1 MKAAVTALVLLT
13 ALFAAQTSPAQTLQN
28 DSRLETVAYQDGATV
43 PVNSAIGHG
52 VMIVFAAGERVI
64 AFDAADPEA
73 FGIDESVNTGSMV
86 IRTNRTPE
94 NPIITVRTQL
104 RSYSFLVHAGMPEDA
119 DMVVQFT
126 YGADLAEANSKPAKD
141 VIRPHYRITG
151 ESALR
156 PTQISDDGTRTFLV
170 WGEDQALPAVFSV
183 NPFGDEEIVDGY
195 MRAGIYTID
204 RVYPRLVFRIDRKAA
219 KAERI
224 IKEGAKR

>member
-1 MKAAVTALVLLT
+1 MKAVFSALFVA
-13 ALFAAQTSPAQTLQN
+13 ALFAAQTSPALALQN
-28 DSRLETVAYQDGATV
+28 DSRLETIAYQDGAIV
-43 PVNSAIGHG
+43 PVNSAVGHG

-64 AFDAADPEA
+64 SFDAADPEA
-73 FGIDESVNTGSMV
+73 FSIDESVNTGSLV
-86 IRTNRTPE
+86 IRTNRTP
-94 NPIITVRTQL
+94 NSPIITVRTQL
-104 RSYSFLVHAGMPEDA
+104 RSYSFMVQVGMPEDA

-126 YGADLAEANSKPAKD
+126 YGAETAEANSKPVKEAS
-141 VIRPHYRITG
+141 RPQYRITG
-151 ESALR
+151 EAALR
-156 PTQISDDGTRTFLV
+156 PTQISDDGNRTFLV

-224 IKEGAKR
+224 SKEGVKR

>member
-1 MKAAVTALVLLT
+1 MRRALT
-13 ALFAAQTSPAQTLQN
+13 ALGLLASLFTAQLSPVQALQN
-28 DSRLETVAYQDGATV
+28 DSRLETVVYQDGATV

-52 VMIVFAAGERVI
+52 VMVIFAAGERVI
-64 AFDAADPEA
+64 VFDAVDPEA
-73 FGIDESVNTGSMV
+73 FSIDESVNTGSLI
-86 IRTNRTPE
+86 IRTHRTPE

-104 RSYSFLVHAGMPEDA
+104 RSYSFSVQAGMPEDA
-119 DMVVQFT
+119 DMVIQFS
-126 YGADLAEANSKPAKD
+126 YGAELAAASRKPMMEAG
-141 VIRPHYRITG
+141 RPQYRITG
-151 ESALR
+151 ESTLR

-170 WGEDQALPAVFSV
+170 WADDLALPAVFSV

-224 IKEGAKR
+224 VKEGGRK

>member
-1 MKAAVTALVLLT
+1 MKAAFSALALMT
-13 ALFAAQTSPAQTLQN
+13 ALFAAQISPAQALQN
-28 DSRLETVAYQDGATV
+28 DSRLETIAYQDGAVV

-64 AFDAADPEA
+64 AFDSADPEA
-73 FGIDESVNTGSMV
+73 FSIDESVNTGSLV
-86 IRTNRTPE
+86 IRTNRTPD

-104 RSYSFLVHAGMPEDA
+104 RSYSFLVRAGMPEDA

-126 YGADLAEANSKPAKD
+126 YADGEAEFTSGPTLVANKPQ
-141 VIRPHYRITG
+141 YRVTG
-151 ESALR
+151 EASLR
-156 PTQISDDGTRTFLV
+156 PIQISDDGTRTFLV

-224 IKEGAKR
+224 TKEGAKR

>member
-43 PVNSAIGHG
+43 TVNSAIGHG

-86 IRTNRTPE
+86 IRTNRTPVD
-94 NPIITVRTQL
+94 PIIKVITQL
-104 RSYSFLVHAGMPEDA
+104 RSYSFSLTAGMPDDA

-126 YGADLAEANSKPAKD
+126 YADEKADVASKQPREVKK
-141 VIRPHYRITG
+141 PQYRITG
-151 ESALR
+151 EATLR

-183 NPFGDEEIVDGY
+183 NAFGDEEIVDGY

-224 IKEGAKR
+224 TKEGAKR

>member
-1 MKAAVTALVLLT
+1 MKAAFSALALMT
-13 ALFAAQTSPAQTLQN
+13 ALFAAQISPAQALQN
-28 DSRLETVAYQDGATV
+28 DSRLETIAYQHGATV
-43 PVNSAIGHG
+43 PVSSAIGHG

-64 AFDAADPEA
+64 AFDAADPLA
-73 FGIDESVNTGSMV
+73 FSIDESVNTGSLV
-86 IRTNRTPE
+86 IRTNRAP
-94 NPIITVRTQL
+94 NNSIIAVSTQL
-104 RSYSFLVHAGMPEDA
+104 RSYTFAVQVGMPEDV

-126 YGADLAEANSKPAKD
+126 YGADTADADRKPVREAGLPQ
-141 VIRPHYRITG
+141 YRISG
-151 ESALR
+151 ESTLR

-224 IKEGAKR
+224 IKEEVKR

>member
-1 MKAAVTALVLLT
+1 MKATFSALALLT

-28 DSRLETVAYQDGATV
+28 DSRLETIAYQDGVTV

-64 AFDAADPEA
+64 AFDASDPQA
-73 FGIDESVNTGSMV
+73 FSIDESVNTGSLV

-94 NPIITVRTQL
+94 NPNITVRTQL
-104 RSYSFLVHAGMPEDA
+104 RSYNFTVQVGMPEDA
-119 DMVVQFT
+119 DMVVQFI
-126 YGADLAEANSKPAKD
+126 YADEDAVAARGPALEVKKP
-141 VIRPHYRITG
+141 RYRVTG
-151 ESALR
+151 EASLR
-156 PTQISDDGTRTFLV
+156 PSQISDDGTRTFLV
-170 WGEDQALPAVFSV
+170 WREDQALPAVFAI

-204 RVYPRLVFRIDRKAA
+204 RVYPQLVFRIDRKAA

-224 IKEGAKR
+224 VKEGGRK

>member
-1 MKAAVTALVLLT
+1 MT
-13 ALFAAQTSPAQTLQN
+13 ALFAAQTLPAQALQN
-28 DSRLETVAYQDGATV
+28 DSRLETIAYQDGAIV
-43 PVNSAIGHG
+43 PVNSAVGHG

-73 FGIDESVNTGSMV
+73 FSIDESVNTGSLV
-86 IRTNRTPE
+86 IRTNRLPD

-104 RSYSFLVHAGMPEDA
+104 RSYSFSVQTGMPEDA

-126 YGADLAEANSKPAKD
+126 YGAELAETSRKPEKEAS
-141 VIRPHYRITG
+141 RLQYRITG
-151 ESALR
+151 EATLR
-156 PTQISDDGTRTFLV
+156 PTQISDDGNRTFLI
-170 WGEDQALPAVFSV
+170 WGEDQALPAVFSI
-183 NPFGDEEIVDGY
+183 NAFGDEEIVDGY

-224 IKEGAKR
+224 IKEEVKR

>member
-1 MKAAVTALVLLT
+1 MKAPFA
-13 ALFAAQTSPAQTLQN
+13 ALFLAVALLAAQTSPAQALQN
-28 DSRLETVAYQDGATV
+28 DSRLETIAYQDGAIV

-73 FGIDESVNTGSMV
+73 FSIDESVNTGSLV

-104 RSYSFLVHAGMPEDA
+104 RSYSFSMQAGMPEDA

-126 YGADLAEANSKPAKD
+126 YADVEAEVASKQPLAIKKLQ
-141 VIRPHYRITG
+141 YRITG
-151 ESALR
+151 EATLR
-156 PTQISDDGTRTFLV
+156 PSQISDDGTRTFLV
-170 WGEDQALPAVFSV
+170 WGEDQALPAVFSI
-183 NPFGDEEIVDGY
+183 NAFGDEEIVDGY

-224 IKEGAKR
+224 SKEGVKR

>member
-1 MKAAVTALVLLT
+1 MRRALT
-13 ALFAAQTSPAQTLQN
+13 ALGFLAALFVAQTTPAQTLQN
-28 DSRLETVAYQDGATV
+28 DSRLETIAYEDGATV

-52 VMIVFAAGERVI
+52 VMIVFASGERVI
-64 AFDAADPEA
+64 AFDAADPKA
-73 FGIDESVNTGSMV
+73 FSIDESINTGSLV

-94 NPIITVRTQL
+94 NPNITVRTQL
-104 RSYSFLVHAGMPEDA
+104 RTYNFLVFAGMPEDA
-119 DMVVQFT
+119 DMVVQFI
-126 YGADLAEANSKPAKD
+126 YANEDAVVARGPALEVKKPQ
-141 VIRPHYRITG
+141 YRITG
-151 ESALR
+151 EASLR

-170 WGEDQALPAVFSV
+170 WGENQALPAVFAV

-224 IKEGAKR
+224 IKDGDRK

>member
-1 MKAAVTALVLLT
+1 MKAAFSVIVFLT
-13 ALFAAQTSPAQTLQN
+13 MLFVAQTSPAQALQN
-28 DSRLETVAYQDGATV
+28 DSRLETIAYQDGATV

-73 FGIDESVNTGSMV
+73 FSIDESVNTGSLV
-86 IRTNRTPE
+86 IRTNQTPE

-104 RSYSFLVHAGMPEDA
+104 RNYSFSVTAGMPEDA
-119 DMVVQFT
+119 DMVVQFI
-126 YGADLAEANSKPAKD
+126 YADASAVVARNPAPEVNKPQ
-141 VIRPHYRITG
+141 YRVTG
-151 ESALR
+151 EASLR
-156 PTQISDDGTRTFLV
+156 PTKISDDGARTFLV
-170 WGEDQALPAVFSV
+170 WSEDQALPAVFSV

-224 IKEGAKR
+224 TKEGAKR

>member
-1 MKAAVTALVLLT
+1 MKTPVTALVFV
-13 ALFAAQTSPAQTLQN
+13 AVLFAAQTSPAQALQN
-28 DSRLETVAYQDGATV
+28 DSRLETIAYQDGATV
-43 PVNSAIGHG
+43 PVNSAVGHG
-52 VMIVFAAGERVI
+52 VMIVFAVGERVI
-64 AFDAADPEA
+64 AFNAADPEA
-73 FGIDESVNTGSMV
+73 FSVDESVNTGSLI

-94 NPIITVRTQL
+94 NPVITVRTQL
-104 RSYSFLVHAGMPEDA
+104 RNYSFSVTAGMPEDA
-119 DMVVQFT
+119 DMVVQFI
-126 YGADLAEANSKPAKD
+126 YADADAEVAREPAVEGK
-141 VIRPHYRITG
+141 RPQYRVTG
-151 ESALR
+151 EVSLR
-156 PTQISDDGTRTFLV
+156 PTKISDDGTRTFLV

>member
-1 MKAAVTALVLLT
+1 MKAAVTAPVLVAL
-13 ALFAAQTSPAQTLQN
+13 LFAAQTSPAQALQN
-28 DSRLETVAYQDGATV
+28 DSRLETVAYQDGITV

-52 VMIVFAAGERVI
+52 VMIVFAPNERVI
-64 AFDAADPEA
+64 AFDAVDPEA

-94 NPIITVRTQL
+94 NPMIAVRTQL
-104 RSYSFLVHAGMPEDA
+104 RSYSFSVQAGMPEDA

-126 YGADLAEANSKPAKD
+126 YGAETADAGRKPTQE
-141 VIRPHYRITG
+141 VNRPQYRVTG

-156 PTQISDDGTRTFLV
+156 PTQISDDGTRTFLI

-195 MRAGIYTID
+195 MRAGVYTID

-224 IKEGAKR
+224 TKIGAKR

>member
-1 MKAAVTALVLLT
+1 MKAVFS
-13 ALFAAQTSPAQTLQN
+13 ALFLAAALFVAQTSPAQALQN
-28 DSRLETVAYQDGATV
+28 DSRLETIAFQDGAIV
-43 PVNSAIGHG
+43 PVNSAVGHG

-73 FGIDESVNTGSMV
+73 FSIDESVNTGSLV

-94 NPIITVRTQL
+94 NPIITVRTQM
-104 RSYSFLVHAGMPEDA
+104 RSYNFSVQTGMPEDA

-126 YGADLAEANSKPAKD
+126 YGDGEAGVASKQPLAIKKPQ
-141 VIRPHYRITG
+141 YRITG
-151 ESALR
+151 EATLR
-156 PTQISDDGTRTFLV
+156 PTQISDDGARTFLV
-170 WGEDQALPAVFSV
+170 WGEDQALPAVFSI
-183 NPFGDEEIVDGY
+183 NPFGGEEIVDGY

-224 IKEGAKR
+224 SKEGAKR

>member
-1 MKAAVTALVLLT
+1 MRPALTALVFVA
-13 ALFAAQTSPAQTLQN
+13 ALFAAQTLPAQTLQN
-28 DSRLETVAYQDGATV
+28 DSRLETIAYENGATV

-64 AFDAADPEA
+64 NFDAADPQA
-73 FGIDESVNTGSMV
+73 FSIDESVNTGSLV

-94 NPIITVRTQL
+94 NPKITVRTQL
-104 RSYSFLVHAGMPEDA
+104 RTYNFLVLAGMPEDA
-119 DMVVQFT
+119 DMVVQFI
-126 YGADLAEANSKPAKD
+126 YADTNAGVAREPALEVK
-141 VIRPHYRITG
+141 RPQYRITG
-151 ESALR
+151 EASLR

-224 IKEGAKR
+224 TKEGAKR

>member
-1 MKAAVTALVLLT
+1 MMRALIALGLLA
-13 ALFAAQTSPAQTLQN
+13 ALFTAQTSPAQTLQN
-28 DSRLETVAYQDGATV
+28 DSRLETIAYQDGVTV

-64 AFDAADPEA
+64 AFDASDPLA
-73 FGIDESVNTGSMV
+73 FSIDESVNTGSLV

-94 NPIITVRTQL
+94 NPNITVRTQL
-104 RSYSFLVHAGMPEDA
+104 RTYNFLVFAGMPEDA
-119 DMVVQFT
+119 DMVVQFI
-126 YGADLAEANSKPAKD
+126 YADANAGVAREPAFEVK
-141 VIRPHYRITG
+141 RPQYRVTG
-151 ESALR
+151 EASLR

-170 WGEDQALPAVFSV
+170 WSEDQALPAVFSV

-195 MRAGIYTID
+195 MRAGVYTID

-224 IKEGAKR
+224 TKEGAKR